1 MRSLLFLPAI
11 VLAASSCAW
20 RRLAPGPSGAG
31 EIVRVSSRQP
41 PAARRQAVEA
51 MLPFFFSEQG
61 RVEKAAALE
70 ETIFSHPE
78 RFTARERLSGRSEPV
93 VEVRLDALASALEKA
108 RLLRPAGFAS
118 GPAKVLLALS
128 EPDGGLGVGL
138 AADSLRRALISRGV
152 SAADA
157 RDPLNP
163 ARFKAKTAD
172 EAVAEAAAGGVDWLV
187 LGRAGVAV
195 EPDAPSGAWRASAR
209 LDMNLYATAGST
221 EPLAAAARGSVV
233 DVSSSAALGR
243 AFEQAGEEASA
254 LVASR
259 VGKARAGRSEYS
271 VLCLPPRDA
280 VKLRALVSALRRIE
294 GVQAAVLGAWS
305 GPEDGALLRVFAL
318 GLSLEE
324 LGARLLRSD
333 PSLRIV
339 GVEPGSGLLTLE
351 PAVEWGN

>member
-1 MRSLLFLPAI
+1 
-11 VLAASSCAW
+11 
-20 RRLAPGPSGAG
+20 
-31 EIVRVSSRQP
+31 
-41 PAARRQAVEA
+41 

-70 ETIFSHPE
+70 ETVFSHLE
-78 RFTARERLSGRSEPV
+78 RLTARERLSGRRETV
-93 VEVRLDALASALEKA
+93 VEVRLDALAAALEKA
-108 RLLRPAGFAS
+108 KLLRPSGFSS

-138 AADSLRRALISRGV
+138 AADSLRRALIARGV

-157 RDPLNP
+157 RDPLNA

-172 EAVAEAAAGGVDWLV
+172 EAVAAAAAGGVDWLV
-187 LGRAGVAV
+187 LGRADVSV
-195 EPDAPSGAWRASAR
+195 EPDAPSGAWRSTAR
-209 LDMNLYATAGST
+209 LEMNLYATAGST
-221 EPLAAAARGSVV
+221 ESVAASARGSVV
-233 DVSSSAALGR
+233 DVSSSSARGR

-271 VLCLPPRDA
+271 ILCLPPRDA
-280 VKLRALVSALRRIE
+280 VKLRALTLALRRLE
-294 GVQAAVLGAWS
+294 GVEAAVLGAWS
-305 GPEDGALLRVFAL
+305 GPEDGVHLRVFAR

-351 PAVEWGN
+351 PAVEWGD